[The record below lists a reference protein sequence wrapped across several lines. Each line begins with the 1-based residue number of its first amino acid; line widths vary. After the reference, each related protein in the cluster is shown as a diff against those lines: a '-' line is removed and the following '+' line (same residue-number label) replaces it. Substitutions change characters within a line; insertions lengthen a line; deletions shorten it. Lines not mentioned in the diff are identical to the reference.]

1 MCQLTVLSENQ
12 KSALF
17 IDGYI
22 IDTQSIV
29 TCAIHLSEEED
40 KSAFHELIKNY
51 IEIMKDENN
60 ELYKRIKNER
70 NVKIKSLLDMFSLS
84 EDSFDVL
91 NIVLMNDE
99 KRLRW
104 CFKVIKDNNEFGSR
118 KITDA
123 FNQ

>member
-1 MCQLTVLSENQ
+1 MSQLTVLSESQ

-29 TCAIHLSEEED
+29 TCAIHLSKEED
-40 KSAFHELIKNY
+40 KSAFHTLISNY
-51 IEIMKDENN
+51 MEIMKDENN
-60 ELYKRIKNER
+60 ELYKKIKNER
-70 NVKIKSLLDMFSLS
+70 NVKIQSLLQMFALS

-99 KRLRW
+99 KRFGW

-118 KITDA
+118 KITDS